1 MRESIEI
8 MQINKTPIVKAKNI
22 APGITITKYISS
34 FKTSRFHAVFVTFL
48 LDAIQNGPTV
58 LVTTDEDILKT
69 KAHLMFMKYCCMET
83 FQEFTRNLMLVL
95 AANDGKWICA
105 AGMKSYSHE
114 EFAAY
119 TSRLE
124 AMLVIKI
131 ENGQIFKN

>member
-1 MRESIEI
+1 MRESIDI

-22 APGITITKYISS
+22 AAGIGIEKYISN

-58 LVTTDEDILKT
+58 LVTTDEDILNT
-69 KAHLMFMKYCCMET
+69 KAHLMFMKYCCMKT
-83 FQEFTRNLMLVL
+83 FQEFTRELLLLL
-95 AANDGKWICA
+95 AANDGKWVCA
-105 AGMKSYSHE
+105 TGMKSYSHE
-114 EFAAY
+114 EFGVY

-131 ENGQIFKN
+131 KNGQIFKN